1 MKRVFFV
8 FALLFSTFFS
18 LFAQDE
24 GVTKVAVRN
33 PMKGEDSEPITG
45 IELSIVRSRFRDAVS
60 TMSGIEL
67 IDRTDVNN
75 LLAEMKFE
83 QNGLVKEEDKKR
95 LGEIKGVDII
105 VSLVVTK
112 GFGYIN
118 IESSFLKVETGNVV
132 GTTQS
137 VLAKAGD
144 PVDIAEKCVELAE
157 KLTGIPSSSAP
168 RPAFTTRPAT
178 TATDRTFTVNGVSF
192 KMVFVKGG
200 SMYLGCTVGSGECND
215 DEIPSHNV
223 TLTDYYMGETEVTQA
238 LWKAVMG
245 YNNNPS
251 NWKGNQLPVEWVG
264 WKDCQ
269 EFVVRLNSLL
279 SSQLPQGYR
288 FALPSE
294 AQWEYAARGGQKS
307 SGGVYAG
314 SRNLSFVGW
323 YDDNSDARTHEV
335 KQKAPNELGLYDMSG
350 NVNEWCEDRYSET
363 FYSDN
368 RNWIDPL
375 NSYLGYERV
384 SRGGSWNYREDY
396 CCVSFRDYNSPN
408 FCNYNLGFRL
418 ALVKR

>member
-1 MKRVFFV
+1 MKKDLVV
-8 FALLFSTFFS
+8 VLLLFAS
-18 LFAQDE
+18 LLSVHAQD
-24 GVTKVAVRN
+24 TKVAVWG
-33 PMKGEDSEPITG
+33 PSVKSGSDKMES
-45 IELSIVRSRFRDAVS
+45 IEMDIVHSRFRDAVS
-60 TMSGIEL
+60 DMQGIEL
-67 IDRTDVNN
+67 VSRSDIDNI
-75 LLAEMKFE
+75 LAELKFQ
-83 QNGLVKEEDKKR
+83 QNGMVNENDKKL
-95 LGEIKGVDII
+95 LGQMKGVDII
-105 VSLVVTK
+105 VSLTVSK
-112 GFGYIN
+112 GLGRIN
-118 IESSFLKVETGNVV
+118 ISASFIDVEKANVV
-132 GTTQS
+132 GRTQS
-137 VLAKAGD
+137 VLAKAND
-144 PVDIAEKCVELAE
+144 ADDLEYKCVELAE
-157 KLTGIPSSSAP
+157 KLTGVTSSNSTP
-168 RPAFTTRPAT
+168 RPAFTGGGSA
-178 TATDRTFTVNGVSF
+178 ATDRTFTVNGVSF

-200 SMYLGCTVGSGECND
+200 SMYLGCTSGSGECYD
-215 DEIPSHNV
+215 DERPSHNV